1 MSQSSPE
8 RSLRLAVAQYEPH
21 VGDVEGNR
29 EQAVR
34 WARDAAAEGADLV
47 VLPEL
52 ASSGYTFASEAEAQA
67 AAEDADGGPTVA
79 ALVEVARETGI
90 HVVVGLDERDGDCRH
105 NSAVLLGPSG
115 RLATYR
121 KLHLFHD
128 EQSWF
133 VPGDSLPV
141 VELPFGRVGM
151 VICYDLWFPEAVRAL
166 AVAGADVVAVPTN
179 WVASFKRTVYDERG
193 FCQGNYVAMATAAQ
207 NGVVMACADR
217 IGTERGLTFLGASI
231 IVGADGWPV
240 AGPASPDGEELLVA
254 DVALDSVSRARRR
267 TPRNDLLG
275 DRRPDAYNAVPVSP
289 VPAVASSPRG
299 AVRAVPRQPR

>member
-1 MSQSSPE
+1 MSASVPAS
-8 RSLRLAVAQYEPH
+8 RTVRIAACQYEPH

-29 EQAVR
+29 EQAVA
-34 WARDAAAEGADLV
+34 WAQRAAAEGADLC

-52 ASSGYTFASEAEAQA
+52 ASSGYTFESVEEAA
-67 AAEDADGGPTVA
+67 ACAEDASSGATVA
-79 ALVEVARETGI
+79 ALVAVARESGMHI
-90 HVVVGLDERDGDCRH
+90 VCGVDEGAGSCRY

-121 KLHLFHD
+121 KLHLFHN

-133 VPGDSLPV
+133 TPGSGLPV
-141 VELPFGRVGM
+141 VELPWGRVGM
-151 VICYDLWFPEAVRAL
+151 VICYDLWFPEAARAL
-166 AVAGADVVAVPTN
+166 AVAGADVIVVPTN
-179 WVASFKRTVYDERG
+179 WVASFKRTVFDDQGY
-193 FCQGNYVAMATAAQ
+193 CQGDYVAMATAAQ

-240 AGPASPDGEELLVA
+240 AGPAPFDAEALLVA
-254 DVALDSVSRARRR
+254 DVDIASVARARRR

-275 DRRPDAYNAVPVSP
+275 DRRPDAYNAEPVNGS
-289 VPAVASSPRG
+289 VMSASPRG
-299 AVRAVPRQPR
+299 AAGVAPQQTL